1 MWKGMKKLKGFAVS
15 WFFAPYIGS
24 ADLDFFKRIKDTNIS
39 YTVVQAARDRRDDQV
54 LKYAS
59 TDIERIEVKV
69 DHANPRTESARAA
82 FVRAVL
88 DAYAR
93 SGEQFDFI
101 ISHSNELVSH
111 AAAAEIKKLHPELP
125 WIAYFGDLFVR
136 NPYVTRGF
144 PLAAEDRAIERDTLR
159 QADRVILN
167 NSYQRDLMFTGDLA
181 PLADK
186 AVVIPHCFDPRMYPQ
201 TATQS
206 NDKFVFSHL
215 GMLYYIKR
223 TATPVLR
230 AVDRLLEIYPEY
242 HSRFEIRFYG
252 ASPGAQDL
260 QQHAAMRNS
269 SHVRFEKPVS
279 YAESLRLM
287 CEADALLLIDGLF
300 SPEEDGLDC
309 NPFFPGKL
317 TDYMGA
323 RRPIASVTMP
333 KGPTAEIM
341 ARAGNLV
348 ADARIDRI
356 AYVLKRYIDKK
367 ITPDYSVYNEY
378 TVDKVAPQM
387 ESAIRSVLKV

>member
-1 MWKGMKKLKGFAVS
+1 MKKLKGFAVS

-206 NDKFVFSHL
+206 NDKFVFPTWACCTTSSVRL
-215 GMLYYIKR
+215 RRFSARWIACLKSIPSI
-223 TATPVLR
+223 TA
-230 AVDRLLEIYPEY
+230 A
-242 HSRFEIRFYG
+242 SRYDSM
-252 ASPGAQDL
+252 APL
-260 QQHAAMRNS
+260 
-269 SHVRFEKPVS
+269 P
-279 YAESLRLM
+279 
-287 CEADALLLIDGLF
+287 
-300 SPEEDGLDC
+300 
-309 NPFFPGKL
+309 
-317 TDYMGA
+317 A
-323 RRPIASVTMP
+323 RRTCSSMLQCAIPATCGSKNRCPMR
-333 KGPTAEIM
+333 
-341 ARAGNLV
+341 RAC
-348 ADARIDRI
+348 A
-356 AYVLKRYIDKK
+356 
-367 ITPDYSVYNEY
+367 
-378 TVDKVAPQM
+378 
-387 ESAIRSVLKV
+387 